1 MDPKF
6 FRKYADLITEAEQP
20 ADITQVASQLNFLP
34 THKQAKQYQFV
45 QDGVPGQMKP
55 MTYTQ
60 ATQQQQVVT
69 TTADGK
75 ETQNVA
81 QPNDIIM
88 SGPSSENY
96 VVTAAKFP
104 KLYQGNVGSA
114 VIPEQNPRM
123 VALYTGQQP
132 ITFMASWGEQMV
144 CKPGDYLVQDG
155 ENYYRVAKAEYE
167 QTYNPPGK

>member
-6 FRKYADLITEAEQP
+6 FRKYANIITEAEQS
-20 ADITQVASQLNFLP
+20 ADIVQVASQLNFLP
-34 THKQAKQYQFV
+34 THKQAKQYRFV
-45 QDGVPGQMKP
+45 QGGAPGQMQS

-60 ATQQQQVVT
+60 AEQQQPVVT
-69 TTADGK
+69 NTADGK

-81 QPNDIIM
+81 DLGDIIM

-96 VVTAAKFP
+96 VVKAAKFP
-104 KLYQGNVGSA
+104 KLYQGKVGGT

-123 VALYTGQQP
+123 VALYTGQP
-132 ITFMASWGEQMV
+132 AITFTASWGEQMV
-144 CKPGDYLVQDG
+144 CKLGDYLVQDG
-155 ENYYRVAKAEYE
+155 DSYYRVAKAEYE